1 MNINYEDGT
10 ESYDNRRWHEED
22 SPWKAQKIDQI
33 LRRNKITPQSV
44 CEIGCGAG
52 EVLHSL
58 ASYFDE
64 SVIFSGYETSEEA
77 FEICKRKE
85 QQNINYYLKNLLKE
99 DAYFDVVMAINVLN
113 HVTDYLGFLSQLR
126 LKGEYKVFQIPL
138 ETTVYSVLRSSYFEK
153 KYADGSHRHS
163 FSKDTALGTLK
174 GTGYQIVD
182 HFYTSGA
189 LELPNRG
196 PKEKLWKLPRK
207 LLYVIN
213 KDLGVKMLGGFSL
226 MVLAK

>member
-10 ESYDNRRWHEED
+10 ESYGNRRWHEED

-33 LRRNKITPQSV
+33 LRRNKITPKSV

-64 SVIFSGYETSEEA
+64 SVIFSGYETSKEA

-85 QQNINYYLKNLLKE
+85 QQNINYFLKNLLKE
-99 DAYFDVVMAINVLN
+99 DAYFDIVLAIDVFTQI
-113 HVTDYLGFLSQLR
+113 TDYLGFLSKLR
-126 LKGEYKVFQIPL
+126 LKGEYKVFHIPL
-138 ETTVYSVLRSSYFEK
+138 EMSVYSVLRSYSFQKKQTNGSQLHYFN
-153 KYADGSHRHS
+153 
-163 FSKDTALGTLK
+163 KDTALGTLI

-196 PKEKLWKLPRK
+196 RKENLWKLPRK
-207 LLYVIN
+207 LVYSIN
-213 KDLGVKMLGGFSL
+213 KDIGAKMFGGFSL
-226 MVLAK
+226 LVLAK